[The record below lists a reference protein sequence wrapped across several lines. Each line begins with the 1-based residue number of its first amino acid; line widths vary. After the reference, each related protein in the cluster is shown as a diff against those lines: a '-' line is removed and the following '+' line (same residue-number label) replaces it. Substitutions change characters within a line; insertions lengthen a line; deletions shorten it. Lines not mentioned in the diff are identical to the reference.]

1 MNKEV
6 INNGYV
12 SKKKIRAEKKKDD
25 STKSFPSVGINWYP
39 GHMAK
44 TRRQIKE
51 DLKLIDIVIELLDAR
66 IPIASRN
73 PDIEE
78 ITKGKKKIVILNKCD
93 LSEEKENQRWLSY
106 FAKKGIPAVLTD
118 SQSGTGIGQVVSKIE
133 EVMKDKKEEMDSKGR
148 TGRKIRAMILGIPNV
163 GKSSFIN
170 RISKR
175 TLAGVGNK
183 PGVTKQKQ
191 WIRINEKVELL
202 DTPGVLWPKFE
213 NNEVA
218 LHLAFTGSI
227 KEDVLDRIEVAYEL
241 TKYLLEEY
249 PEKICQRYQLKEEY
263 IQEVMGQDFQPEN
276 QNIYEIMQEIGRKR
290 GCIISGG
297 NIDDEK
303 TAKILLDEFKN
314 GVLGKITIE
323 KADSKN

>member
-1 MNKEV
+1 MDMYQKR
-6 INNGYV
+6 
-12 SKKKIRAEKKKDD
+12 KIRAEKKKDD

-249 PEKICQRYQLKEEY
+249 QEKICQRYQLKEEY
-263 IQEVMGQDFQPEN
+263 IKEVMGQDFQPEN